1 MKKKILIGTILLLIA
16 GYFTLEHF
24 ALNGDPSIK
33 KLISKLENEPFQEY
47 FKTQLPNDTTKLFV
61 EDGNTKSD
69 IVMLYAQGGPMPTL
83 DFTFIKDST
92 LNEFPSAKKYKRV
105 YVHQSQTYN
114 NSIVNSGA
122 KFSFSNAKHEGNISA
137 EILYRTIDYFK
148 KQKKKVIVIGHSFG
162 AFVIPNYLALKPNIA
177 DKIIIMAGRLDM
189 NEEIWKSFSEGNM
202 LGFEEDGLTAQ
213 RSQGLQGLMM
223 YVLLSKKVKNKISA
237 TTKLAAGI
245 GHKRFTDLLKFK
257 DLSNVLYVYGELD
270 QSVGRLTEKEVD
282 FLMQKNVSILK
293 TNGGHSSMFN
303 NDTLKKIT
311 DFIKS

>member
-1 MKKKILIGTILLLIA
+1 MKKKLLIGTILLLIA
-16 GYFTLEHF
+16 GYFTLKHF

-69 IVMLYAQGGPMPTL
+69 IVMLFAQGGPMPTL
-83 DFTFIKDST
+83 DFIFIKDSI
-92 LNEFPSAKKYKRV
+92 LNEFPNAKKYKRV

-122 KFSFSNAKHEGNISA
+122 KFSFSDAKHEGNISA

-189 NEEIWKSFSEGNM
+189 NEEICKSFSEGN
-202 LGFEEDGLTAQ
+202 LIAFEEDGLTVQ
-213 RSQGLQGLMM
+213 RSQGLQGLIM
-223 YVLLSKKVKNKISA
+223 YVLLSKKVKKKISV

-282 FLMQKNVSILK
+282 FLNQKNVSIIK

-303 NDTLKKIT
+303 NETLKKIT
-311 DFIKS
+311 DFIKN